1 MIKKRKLLGSL
12 LAISMGS
19 ILISMNACTEFTAV
33 NNLPL
38 VNNPDIITLSGFEK
52 VQQVVQRDCIACH
65 RTGGTST
72 SFEFTT
78 PQQFISAGLVVP
90 GKPRQSKLIYRM
102 INFNDPN
109 ATTDNMPPT
118 PATPVPNND
127 YQEIYNWIA
136 NMPSDESPFA
146 CTDDTFRPANV
157 VATHAKRLSIRQ
169 YSNTLRDLL
178 FIGVNNSGTVNTLVN
193 NALNQFE
200 LPADTGPNF
209 TRENNSFGGMHAQ
222 GFFDIADYIATQIS
236 TNHLNNFVTRFINL
250 SPGTCT
256 NPNVSSLS
264 ATCRDRFISNF
275 VSRAYRR
282 PLRDASQNLTTTQNV
297 AINEPSTLAAEFG
310 SGVSTQQA
318 VNNLIF
324 RTLLAPHFLYQ
335 IEDQNLVQSQNLGSN
350 TYLLSPYAYV
360 SRLTYRFWNT
370 MPDQT
375 LWGMLA
381 SENFNNNS
389 GYSNVLN
396 YVISQKNKLDDAMRE
411 YTHDWL
417 KLSRTPNFNSNNP
430 RIALIEPNVTF
441 NPALRTDMIR
451 EVEEF
456 GSYVTTSGGTYNDLF
471 LSNVS
476 LARST
481 NLMRIY
487 SQSQA
492 APAYSSLNN
501 TNAVRFPANTRVGI
515 LTRAAMLISGSELA
529 NLIMRGAHIR
539 KDILCLTLA
548 APPADA
554 IDTFN
559 GIEVPHNISTR
570 EKVNIKTSGNDCVGC
585 HNLINPLGFGLSN
598 FDSLGRFI
606 NQEPIFS
613 LTQNRIDSY
622 VPVDSSVNLNALF
635 GPGSS
640 AANARELSQFIANQE
655 SAKVCFAEKLM
666 TFSMGRTANK
676 TNDACRLDKI
686 YSNLNDQDPLIDAIR
701 ATALDMEFRV
711 RRIQ

>member
-1 MIKKRKLLGSL
+1 MIKKRKILGSL
-12 LAISMGS
+12 LALSMGS
-19 ILISMNACTEFTAV
+19 IIVSMNACTEFTAIG
-33 NNLPL
+33 NLPI
-38 VNNPDIITLSGFEK
+38 VNNPDIISASGFERVK
-52 VQQVVQRDCIACH
+52 QVLQKDCISCH
-65 RTGGTST
+65 RTGGSST
-72 SFEFTT
+72 NFDLTT
-78 PQQFISAGLVVP
+78 VQQFISSGLIVP

-102 INFNDPN
+102 RNFNDPN
-109 ATTDNMPPT
+109 ATTDNMPPS
-118 PATPVPNND
+118 PASQISNND

-157 VATHAKRLSIRQ
+157 EATHAKRLSIRQ
-169 YSNTLRDLL
+169 FSNTLRDLL
-178 FIGVNNSGTVNTLVN
+178 FIGVNNSGTVNTIVN
-193 NALNQFE
+193 TALNQFE
-200 LPADTGPNF
+200 LPTDTGPNF
-209 TRENNSFGGMHAQ
+209 TRENNSFTGMHAQ
-222 GFFDIADYIATQIS
+222 GFFDIADYVATQIS
-236 TNHLNNFVTRFINL
+236 ANHLNNFVTRFISL

-256 NPNVSSLS
+256 SPNVTSLS
-264 ATCRDRFISNF
+264 TVCRDRFIHNF

-282 PLRDASQNLTTTQNV
+282 PLRDSSQNLTTTQGT
-297 AINEPSTLAAEFG
+297 AINEPTSLAAEFG
-310 SGVSTQQA
+310 SGISTQHA
-318 VNNLIF
+318 VNNIIF
-324 RTLLAPHFLYQ
+324 RTLIAPHFLYQ
-335 IEDQNLVQSQNLGSN
+335 IEDQNLIQPQNLGNN
-350 TYLLSPYAYV
+350 TYLLSPYAFV

-375 LWGMLA
+375 LWNMLTT
-381 SENFNNNS
+381 ENFNDNS

-411 YTHDWL
+411 YTYDWL
-417 KLSRTPNFNSNNP
+417 KLSRTPNFNSSNQ

-441 NPALRTDMIR
+441 NQALRTDMIR

-456 GSYVTTSGGTYNDLF
+456 GSYITTSGGTYADLF

-492 APAYSSLNN
+492 SPAYASLNN

-515 LTRAAMLISGSELA
+515 LTRAAMLISGSEYSNPIL
-529 NLIMRGAHIR
+529 RGAHLR

-548 APPADA
+548 APPANA
-554 IDTFN
+554 VDTFN
-559 GIEVPHNISTR
+559 GIEVPNNITTR

-585 HNLINPLGFGLSN
+585 HNLLNPLGFGFSN

-606 NQEPIFS
+606 TQEPYFNP
-613 LTQNRIDSY
+613 TQNRIDGY
-622 VPVDSSVNLNALF
+622 VPVDSAVNLNALF

-640 AANARELSQFIANQE
+640 AANARELSQFVANQE

-666 TFSMGRTANK
+666 TFTMARSVNRNA
-676 TNDACRLDKI
+676 DACRLDKI
-686 YSNLNDQDPLIDAIR
+686 YSNLNETDPLIDAIR
-701 ATALDMEFRV
+701 STALDMEFRV
-711 RRIQ
+711 RKIQ